1 MNVAAPFINE
11 KSFANYAEQQE
22 GRAVSPRLHTD
33 GAAAELIWTQ
43 ASQPAAAVAADA
55 AT

>member
-33 GAAAELIWTQ
+33 GAVAELIWTQ

-55 AT
+55 AA